1 MSKYIDIITGRKFD
15 KLPTVKVY
23 DDGSVKHGGE
33 LTVDDFVDEGIR
45 LYEKQEVP
53 EGTVATATRIVDVDG
68 RTAREEVVATIT
80 TAEALA
86 AHEKAAA
93 DAQAARDK
101 AIADF
106 EKWEKDPR
114 NWNRRER
121 LILAM
126 AKPKEMTA
134 EDWQARL
141 EEEWNK
147 LDV

>member
-1 MSKYIDIITGRKFD
+1 MSKFVNIITGQKADELPSVIGATMNAMNDFD
-15 KLPTVKVY
+15 LCA
-23 DDGSVKHGGE
+23 KHGWR
-33 LTVDDFVDEGIR
+33 V
-45 LYEKQEVP
+45 YEKQEVP

-106 EKWEKDPR
+106 DKWEKDSR

-121 LILAM
+121 VILAM
-126 AKPKEMTA
+126 AKPKEMSA
-134 EDWQARL
+134 EDWQARFD
-141 EEEWNK
+141 EEWNK
-147 LDV
+147 LNA

>member
-1 MSKYIDIITGRKFD
+1 MSKYIDILTGRKFD

-33 LTVDDFVDEGIR
+33 LTIDDFTDEGIR
-45 LYEKQEVP
+45 LYEAQKAP

-86 AHEKAAA
+86 AHDRAEAE
-93 DAQAARDK
+93 AQAARDK

-106 EKWEKDPR
+106 DKWEKDSR

-121 LILAM
+121 IILAM
-126 AKPKEMTA
+126 AKPKEMSA
-134 EDWQARL
+134 EEWQARFD
-141 EEEWNK
+141 EEWSK
-147 LDV
+147 LNA